1 MTAAI
6 AVWLGLGLT
15 LAVAVYLTLR
25 LALVHALRGEGD
37 VGRRVL
43 RAVLVPWAATAE
55 WRGGRRAS
63 VIAWGVFLGAYAV
76 LQVVALALWGT

>member
-6 AVWLGLGLT
+6 AVWLGLGLS

-25 LALVHALRGEGD
+25 LSVVHAVHGEGA

-63 VIAWGVFLGAYAV
+63 VIAWAVSLGAYAI
-76 LQVVALALWGT
+76 LQVVALAAWGA